1 MAATITTPLKTRL
14 CQLLLDEVNDATDA
28 NHYYIGIG
36 KSDQYAD
43 ANDNVVAPVMSLQEE
58 RELRNN
64 LQSIIKV
71 GAASL
76 VVARKNWT
84 AGTTYGPYTDKNPT
98 NYYVLTENNHV
109 YICLKAGAAQSTV
122 QPDFNDSVQNPTQD
136 IKKAFET
143 SDGYRWKYLYELNAA
158 DTNSFLSAAFIP
170 VQKSAGGTGARG
182 SQKTVQD
189 DATNGRIVGFEVI
202 DGGTGYAS
210 APTITVIGNGEGAI
224 IPSSNV
230 VMNGGS
236 VASVFLDSANG
247 GGKNYTFADTFVDGS
262 NTTPAKIRPIISS
275 TGGIGADARNDLN
288 ASSIMFNSRPTGTVS
303 NQFIV
308 DNDFRQISLF
318 RNMQFSPAAE
328 IDNGDTGPV
337 NTAAEKALRILT
349 VADNSSINVNTD
361 ITTGSGAAFSK
372 AHVDDKSGST
382 KLLIHQNSRTG
393 FNRFPANGSIGATT
407 LAGVQEDSSRAAPH
421 TGELLYIENRAAIS
435 RTSAQTEDIKIV
447 VTM

>member
-14 CQLLLDEVNDATDA
+14 CQLLLDEVNDATDN

-43 ANDNVVAPVMSLQEE
+43 ANDNVVAPVQSLEEE

-76 VVARKNWT
+76 VVERLNWT
-84 AGTTYGPYTDKNPT
+84 AGTTYGPYTDTNPT

-122 QPDFNDSVQNPTQD
+122 QPDFNDPSQNSGQD
-136 IKKAFET
+136 ITKAFET

-170 VQKSAGGTGARG
+170 VQKSTGGTGARA
-182 SQKTVQD
+182 SQLSVQN
-189 DATNGRIVGFEVI
+189 AAINGRIVGFEVV
-202 DGGTGYAS
+202 DGGTGYSS
-210 APTITVIGNGEGAI
+210 APTVTVIGNGEGAI

-230 VMNGGS
+230 IMNGGTVS
-236 VASVFLDSANG
+236 SVFLDSANG

-288 ASSIMFNSRPTGTVS
+288 ARSIMFNSRPTGTVS

-318 RNMQFSPAAE
+318 RNMEFSAAASP
-328 IDNGDTGPV
+328 DTGPV

-361 ITTGSGAAFSK
+361 ITTGSGATFAK
-372 AHVDDKSGST
+372 AHVDDKTGST

-393 FNRFPANGSIGATT
+393 FNTFPSSGSLGATT
-407 LAGVQEDSSRAAPH
+407 LNGAETESRAAAH
-421 TGELLYIENRAAIS
+421 TGELLYIENRAAIA
-435 RTSAQTEDIKIV
+435 RTAAQTEDIKIV